1 MAKFFLLLVR
11 KLQSSLKINGL
22 LTVGYALL
30 KDYQK
35 WKEVQKVAIL
45 CHLTLHYTNDG
56 SFFPVLRAMITMLFM
71 PNQIPSKFK
80 RVCIKVGSAS
90 LVIIKVALTISE
102 IYV

>member
-11 KLQSSLKINGL
+11 KLQSLLKINGL

-71 PNQIPSKFK
+71 LNQIHSKFN
-80 RVCIKVGSAS
+80 RVIGMH
-90 LVIIKVALTISE
+90 
-102 IYV
+102 